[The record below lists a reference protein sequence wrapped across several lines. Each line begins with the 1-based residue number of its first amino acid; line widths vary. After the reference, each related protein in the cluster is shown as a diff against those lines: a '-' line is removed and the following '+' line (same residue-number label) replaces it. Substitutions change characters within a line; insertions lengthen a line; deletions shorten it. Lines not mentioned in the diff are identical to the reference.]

1 MTAPFLADSELR
13 TIISRGEGQFVEFKS
28 AWDRGSSSPKRL
40 RRRALRDKIAD
51 VVAAFANADGGLLL
65 VGVNDDGSVSGHG
78 YSERDVAAFFEVPS
92 RRLTPAPDCRTA
104 RFTLDGHEILAFQVP
119 ISPEAVMI
127 GGNGFPYRVGSL
139 IVREPQEVINER
151 KQAYRHIGY
160 EQRFCPGATLDDLN
174 LNLAE
179 SFLRDT
185 PVGSRP
191 VREAL
196 RYYGLIEP
204 DGLDWRVTNA
214 ALLLFAHR
222 PALRWHPR
230 AGLRVFRVAGTR
242 IEYGRQRNV
251 AQIGRADP
259 PLASAIV
266 EVGELARS
274 QIQRSE
280 RLRGLFFE
288 DIPEYPEFA
297 WQEALVN
304 AVAHRD
310 YEVRGRESEVWF
322 FDDRLE
328 VSSPGELLPPV
339 TVEALREGR
348 AAHVTRNPML
358 VRVLADAEIMR
369 DEGEG
374 VARVFREM
382 AASLLREPELESA
395 NGLFRMTLFNEP
407 VSGKMRPGWSHLLST
422 LPISDG
428 QRRML
433 LIRPNGFTEQD
444 YQRVNGTSENEARRR
459 VRDLCTKGVAE
470 RQPDAKGAVPTYSV
484 VSALEADARFLEARI
499 PALRTYFDRKS
510 ALRNAEYRALFE
522 IDRHSALRELRRLVA
537 LDVLAAK
544 GTGRGTRYVFAISRE

>member
-13 TIISRGEGQFVEFKS
+13 TILSRGEGQFVEFKS
-28 AWDRGSSSPKRL
+28 AWDRGSEPAKRVRL
-40 RRRALRDKIAD
+40 RALRDKIAD

-65 VGVNDDGSVSGHG
+65 VGVDDDGSVSGHG
-78 YSERDVAAFFEVPS
+78 YSERDVAAFFEVPR

-104 RFTLDGHEILAFQVP
+104 RFILDDHEILAFQVP
-119 ISPEAVMI
+119 IAPEAVMI

-174 LNLAE
+174 LDLAE
-179 SFLRDT
+179 SFLRET
-185 PVGSRP
+185 PVGGRP

-214 ALLLFAHR
+214 ALLLFARR

-266 EVGELARS
+266 EVRELARS
-274 QIQRSE
+274 QIRRSE

-310 YEVRGRESEVWF
+310 YEVRGRETEVWF
-322 FDDRLE
+322 FEDRLE

-358 VRVLADAEIMR
+358 VRMLADAEIMR

-382 AASLLREPELESA
+382 AASLLREPELDSA

-407 VSGKMRPGWSHLLST
+407 VSGKMRPGWSQLLST

-428 QRRML
+428 QRRLL
-433 LIRPNGFTEQD
+433 LIRPTGFTEHD
-444 YQRVNGTSENEARRR
+444 YQRVNGTGEDEARRS
-459 VRDLCTKGVAE
+459 VRDLCAKGIAE
-470 RQPDAKGAVPTYSV
+470 RQPDAKGAAPTYSV
-484 VSALEADARFLEARI
+484 MSALEADARFLEARI
-499 PALRTYFDRKS
+499 PGLRAYFDRGS
-510 ALRNAEYRALFE
+510 ALRNADYRALFE
-522 IDRHSALRELRRLVA
+522 VDRHGALRELRRLVA
-537 LDVLAAK
+537 LEVLEAK
-544 GTGRGTRYVFAISRE
+544 GTGRGTRYELATLPE

>member
-1 MTAPFLADSELR
+1 MTAPFLAESELR
-13 TIISRGEGQFVEFKS
+13 TILSRGEGQFVEFKS
-28 AWDRGSSSPKRL
+28 AWDRGSEPAKRV

-65 VGVNDDGSVSGHG
+65 VGVDDDGSVSGHG
-78 YSERDVAAFFEVPS
+78 YSKKDVAAFFEVPR

-104 RFTLDGHEILAFQVP
+104 RFSLDGHEILAFQVP
-119 ISPEAVMI
+119 IAPEAVMI

-174 LNLAE
+174 LDLAE
-179 SFLRDT
+179 SFLRET
-185 PVGSRP
+185 PVGGRP

-214 ALLLFAHR
+214 ALLLFARR

-266 EVGELARS
+266 EVRELARS
-274 QIQRSE
+274 QIRRSE

-310 YEVRGRESEVWF
+310 YEVRGRETEVWF
-322 FDDRLE
+322 FEDRLE

-358 VRVLADAEIMR
+358 VRMLADAEIMR

-382 AASLLREPELESA
+382 AASLLREPELDSA

-407 VSGKMRPGWSHLLST
+407 VSGKMRPGWSQLLST

-428 QRRML
+428 QRRLL
-433 LIRPNGFTEQD
+433 LIRPTGFTEHD
-444 YQRVNGTSENEARRR
+444 YQRVNGTGEDEARRS
-459 VRDLCTKGVAE
+459 VRDLCAKGIAE
-470 RQPDAKGAVPTYSV
+470 RQPDAKGAAPTYSV
-484 VSALEADARFLEARI
+484 MSALEADARFLEARI
-499 PALRTYFDRKS
+499 PGLRAYFDRGS
-510 ALRNAEYRALFE
+510 ALRNADYRALFE
-522 IDRHSALRELRRLVA
+522 VDRHGALRELRRLVA
-537 LDVLAAK
+537 LEVLEAK
-544 GTGRGTRYVFAISRE
+544 GTGRGTRYELATLPE

>member
-1 MTAPFLADSELR
+1 MTPLLSDSELR
-13 TIISRGEGQFVEFKS
+13 TILSRGEGQFVEFKS
-28 AWDRGSSSPKRL
+28 AWDHGSSPPKRL

-65 VGVNDDGSVSGHG
+65 VGVDDDGSVSGHG
-78 YSERDVAAFFEVPS
+78 YSEQDVAVFFEVPH
-92 RRLTPAPDCRTA
+92 RRLTPAPECRTA
-104 RFTLDGHEILAFQVP
+104 RFHLDGHEILAFQVP
-119 ISPEAVMI
+119 IAPEAVMI

-160 EQRFCPGATLDDLN
+160 EQRFCPGATVDDLN
-174 LNLAE
+174 LDLAV
-179 SFLRDT
+179 SFLRQT
-185 PVGSRP
+185 PVGGRP

-214 ALLLFAHR
+214 ALLLFARR

-251 AQIGRADP
+251 AQMGRADP

-266 EVGELARS
+266 EVTELARS
-274 QIQRSE
+274 QIRRSE

-310 YEVRGRESEVWF
+310 YEVRGRETEVWF

-339 TVEALREGR
+339 TVEALRDGH

-407 VSGKMRPGWSHLLST
+407 VSGKTRPGWSHLLST

-428 QRRML
+428 QCRL
-433 LIRPNGFTEQD
+433 LLTRPTGFTEQD
-444 YQRVNGTSENEARRR
+444 YHRVNGTGEDESKRR
-459 VRDLCTKGVAE
+459 VRDLCAKGIAE
-470 RQPDAKGAVPTYSV
+470 RQPDAKGAEPTYSV
-484 VSALEADARFLEARI
+484 VAAIKADARFLEARI
-499 PALRTYFDRKS
+499 PGLRAYFDRES
-510 ALRNAEYRALFE
+510 ALKNADYRALFE
-522 IDRHSALRELRRLVA
+522 IDRHGALRELRRLVA
-537 LDVLAAK
+537 LGVLAAA
-544 GTGRGTRYVFAISRE
+544 GTGRGTRYILAVPPE

>member
-1 MTAPFLADSELR
+1 MTAPFLSDSELR
-13 TIISRGEGQFVEFKS
+13 TILSRGEGQFVEFKS
-28 AWDRGSSSPKRL
+28 AWDLGSKPAKPL
-40 RRRALRDKIAD
+40 WRRALRDKIAD

-65 VGVNDDGSVSGHG
+65 VGVDDDGAVSGHG
-78 YSERDVAAFFEVPS
+78 YSEQDVSAFFEVPR
-92 RRLTPAPDCRTA
+92 RRLTPTPDCRTA
-104 RFTLDGHEILAFQVP
+104 RFNLDGHEILAFQVP
-119 ISPEAVMI
+119 IAPEAVMI

-139 IVREPQEVINER
+139 IVREPQEAINER

-160 EQRFCPGATLDDLN
+160 EQRFCPGATLGDLN
-174 LNLAE
+174 LDLAE
-179 SFLRDT
+179 SFLRET
-185 PVGSRP
+185 PVGGRP

-196 RYYGLIEP
+196 RYYGLIEA

-214 ALLLFAHR
+214 ALLLFARR

-230 AGLRVFRVAGTR
+230 AGLRVFRVSGTR

-251 AQIGRADP
+251 TQIGRGDP

-266 EVGELARS
+266 EAKELVRS
-274 QIQRSE
+274 QIRRSE

-310 YEVRGRESEVWF
+310 YEVRGRETEVWF

-339 TVEALREGR
+339 TVEALREGA

-382 AASLLREPELESA
+382 AASLLREPELDSA
-395 NGLFRMTLFNEP
+395 SGLFRMTLFNEP
-407 VSGKMRPGWSHLLST
+407 VSGEMRPGWSHLLST
-422 LPISDG
+422 LLVSDG
-428 QRRML
+428 QRRL
-433 LIRPNGFTEQD
+433 LLARPTGFTEQD
-444 YQRVNGTSENEARRR
+444 YQRVNGTGEDESRRG
-459 VRDLCTKGVAE
+459 VRDLCAKGIAE
-470 RQPDAKGAVPTYSV
+470 RQLDAEGAAPTYSI

-499 PALRTYFDRKS
+499 PELRAYFDRAA
-510 ALRNAEYRALFE
+510 ALRNADYRALFGM
-522 IDRHSALRELRRLVA
+522 DRHGALRELRRLVA
-537 LDVLAAK
+537 LKVLAGRGA
-544 GTGRGTRYVFAISRE
+544 GRGTRYVLAIPPE